1 MLGRQRSHTGEAW
14 CRVGCIIV
22 GMAVETVTMTVH
34 GMTCG
39 NCARSVERK
48 LASTPGVAK
57 ASVDLEKQSATVEY
71 DAAAVRPEAL
81 AAAVRQIGFEV
92 PA

>member
-1 MLGRQRSHTGEAW
+1 
-14 CRVGCIIV
+14 
-22 GMAVETVTMTVH
+22 MAIQTLKLPVR

-48 LASTPGVAK
+48 LTATPGVRK
-57 ASVDLEKQSATVEY
+57 ASVDLEGGSATVDY
-71 DAAAVRPEAL
+71 DADLVKPEAL
-81 AAAVRQIGFEV
+81 AGAVRQLGYEV

>member
-1 MLGRQRSHTGEAW
+1 MPLKLLDMPVQ
-14 CRVGCIIV
+14 
-22 GMAVETVTMTVH
+22 

-48 LASTPGVAK
+48 LSGVPGVTK
-57 ASVDLEKQSATVEY
+57 ATVNLEGSMAYVEY
-71 DAAAVRPEAL
+71 DPTLVTPEAI
-81 AAAVRQIGFEV
+81 AAAVRQLGYEV

>member
-1 MLGRQRSHTGEAW
+1 
-14 CRVGCIIV
+14 
-22 GMAVETVTMTVH
+22 MATQTLNLPVR

-57 ASVDLEKQSATVEY
+57 VTVDLTGGSAAVEY
-71 DAAAVRPEAL
+71 DADVVQPEAL
-81 AAAVRQIGFEV
+81 AGVVRQLGYEV

>member
-1 MLGRQRSHTGEAW
+1 
-14 CRVGCIIV
+14 
-22 GMAVETVTMTVH
+22 MATQTLKLSVH

-48 LASTPGVAK
+48 LNSTAGVSK
-57 ASVDLEKQSATVEY
+57 ATVDLVNQNATVEY
-71 DAAAVRPEAL
+71 EDGAVQPETL
-81 AAAVRQIGFEV
+81 AAAVRQLGFEV

>member
-1 MLGRQRSHTGEAW
+1 
-14 CRVGCIIV
+14 
-22 GMAVETVTMTVH
+22 MAIETLNLTVQ

-48 LASTPGVAK
+48 LAFTPGVTK
-57 ASVDLEKQSATVEY
+57 ATVNLEAAQASVEY
-71 DAAAVRPEAL
+71 DPARVKPEAL
-81 AAAVRQIGFEV
+81 AAAVRQLGYEV

>member
-1 MLGRQRSHTGEAW
+1 
-14 CRVGCIIV
+14 
-22 GMAVETVTMTVH
+22 MASQTVKLNVR

-48 LASTPGVAK
+48 LTATPGVSRA
-57 ASVDLEKQSATVEY
+57 AVDLASESATVDY
-71 DAAAVRPEAL
+71 DDGAVQPETL
-81 AAAVRQIGFEV
+81 AAAVRQLGFEV

>member
-1 MLGRQRSHTGEAW
+1 MS
-14 CRVGCIIV
+14 
-22 GMAVETVTMTVH
+22 MASEILKITVR

-48 LASTPGVAK
+48 LSSTPGVIK
-57 ASVDLEKQSATVEY
+57 ASVDLLNQNATVEY
-71 DAAAVRPEAL
+71 ESATVKPEAL

>member
-1 MLGRQRSHTGEAW
+1 
-14 CRVGCIIV
+14 
-22 GMAVETVTMTVH
+22 MAIETLHLTVH

-48 LASTPGVAK
+48 LTGTAGVTK
-57 ASVDLEKQSATVEY
+57 AVVDLTASAATVEY
-71 DAAAVRPEAL
+71 ETL
-81 AAAVRQIGFEV
+81 AGAVRQLGYEV